1 MVIFSCSFFLV
12 LYEYI
17 YVHIYI
23 NYNELLYAE
32 NFLIS
37 NFFNR
42 QVRKLLCVLFSFFIF
57 STCQRKTKI
66 DEINASGGVVG
77 VRTCKWRAF
86 MYACVYICVC

>member
-17 YVHIYI
+17 YVYYI
-23 NYNELLYAE
+23 VLYVS
-32 NFLIS
+32 FSCGPQI
-37 NFFNR
+37 F
-42 QVRKLLCVLFSFFIF
+42 RKLLCVLFSFFIF

-77 VRTCKWRAF
+77 VRKCK
-86 MYACVYICVC
+86 